1 MLNLEY
7 ASDDDSDDD
16 SDGETVQTQ
25 TKTLST
31 PSPNHTNDAAPASRN
46 ANGGLQLPPPTNKST
61 RRRGDGPVKIKI
73 DALDPAANEPES
85 EPLPKKPRTD
95 ARGAASSSLVSML
108 SKLPAP
114 KAAPSGPPPMR
125 VLGGG
130 VKSSDDPGLL
140 AGSSS
145 HDGAAAPSTIP
156 GAKLGDQDFSASA
169 TSFVPSSIAK
179 PKSKPAPPKSHLSSS
194 LEALPTSMPQAIPST
209 TTPPSSTSAPAV
221 DFFSLGMNLFSRQ
234 VTST

>member
-7 ASDDDSDDD
+7 ASDDEG
-16 SDGETVQTQ
+16 DGETVQTQ
-25 TKTLST
+25 TKTLSI
-31 PSPNHTNDAAPASRN
+31 PSPNHPNNAAPASRN
-46 ANGGLQLPPPTNKST
+46 ANGGLQLPPPTNKLT
-61 RRRGDGPVKIKI
+61 RRRDGPVKIKI

-85 EPLPKKPRTD
+85 EPLPKKPRSD
-95 ARGAASSSLVSML
+95 ARGAGSSSLVSML

-156 GAKLGDQDFSASA
+156 GAKLGDQDSSASA

-194 LEALPTSMPQAIPST
+194 LEALPTSMPQAITST

-234 VTST
+234 ATST